1 MARDV
6 TRFVVEVAIALAL
19 VAAGLL
25 WLTHVQGC
33 TFARVR
39 YVDGAATSAELA
51 CTVRASDFV
60 CRDYYQALRMDGV
73 QLVPARAPRDLH
85 NL

>member
-1 MARDV
+1 MGRDV
-6 TRFVVEVAIALAL
+6 THFAVEVAIALAL

-39 YVDGAATSAELA
+39 YMDGAATSAELA
-51 CTVRASDFV
+51 CTVRVNDLL

-73 QLVPARAPRDLH
+73 HLVPARAPRDVH